1 LLGKWLFPTTFER
14 EQAELFFVEFVVIFQ
29 VALVCLQFVVGI
41 IWDSTCSNETKF
53 LMSLEQ
59 NRDQV
64 LKKAIASINGKCSV
78 VGVLSFGVLLLV
90 CCLLVCSL
98 SLCYLFGFVIHR

>member
-1 LLGKWLFPTTFER
+1 MFPTTFER

-78 VGVLSFGVLLLV
+78 VGVLSFGVLSFGVLLLV
-90 CCLLVCSL
+90 CYLLVCSL

>member
-1 LLGKWLFPTTFER
+1 MFPTTFER

-78 VGVLSFGVLLLV
+78 VGVLPFGVLLLV
-90 CCLLVCSL
+90 CYLLVCSL